1 MSSDPVNVIHK
12 RGQGRPAPGELE
24 AGEIGINISS
34 LPTDLD
40 IHGLWDCYV
49 IEPARAFTADEEGV
63 IHAIGDWESLAPSP
77 IYGDVAYQTAYT
89 EAADARLR
97 PGWQQALMNF
107 KNYAAFGGSAGSFP
121 IPLGGDASDIDVDK
135 YLHNFA
141 SIKFMNQH
149 GRYTGEN
156 FDVIN
161 PPVARLKAEGLLESD
176 KLDKTVTFEIHC
188 LNLTVMTE
196 HEKYDANNTQFFLPE
211 QTKGK
216 DLSKD
221 GSGTYL
227 TQQLYLNAP
236 KSVLSEFELGTHWQI
251 HDDFMERP
259 DEALCV
265 WGGAAFPG
273 GTIRASSSR
282 VPDDPVEGM
291 MYFNTAQKQFVGY
304 DGSEW
309 ASFNGA
315 DDGGDFVT
323 KDASNTVN
331 NSFEIDN
338 SDRSFVVSP
347 ALVKA
352 GKFQVEGELL
362 SARPDAARGA
372 FSAGMSAG
380 TNNQGQYCTAVGSYA
395 GRSDQSQYGTALG
408 YYAGKDTQGE
418 AGVAIGQ
425 EAGSAEQGFRSV
437 AIGYRAGKNTQS
449 IKAISIG
456 HCAGENSQNSYSVAI
471 GMNAGQTDQGG
482 SGIIISSG
490 SAGVN
495 NTKHGHIVL
504 HSPNG
509 SLTFN
514 GSNKW
519 TFDGGPV
526 QASDYLDADGNSIIG
541 STPSVSP
548 TQLIET
554 LSTLRDATRDETTV
568 EGLRDSIGNAIGG
581 LIEKF
586 EATLQ

>member
-1 MSSDPVNVIHK
+1 MSNDPVNVLHK

-40 IHGLWDCYV
+40 IHGLWDCYI

-77 IYGDVAYQTAYT
+77 VYGDVAYQTAYT

-121 IPLGGDASDIDVDK
+121 IPVGGDPSDIDVDK

-141 SIKFMNQH
+141 SIKFQNQH

-176 KLDKTVTFEIHC
+176 QLDKTVTFEIHC
-188 LNLTVMTE
+188 LNLTVMTK
-196 HEKYDANNTQFFLPE
+196 HDKHNTNNTQFFLPE

-236 KSVLSEFELGTHWQI
+236 ESVLSEFELGTHWQI

-291 MYFNTAQKQFVGY
+291 MYFNTTEKQFVGY

-309 ASFNGA
+309 AAFNGA
-315 DDGGDFVT
+315 DGGGGEGFLKSVDEIEF
-323 KDASNTVN
+323 DYNT
-331 NSFEIDN
+331 EGPKGD
-338 SDRSFVVSP
+338 VVSWAFNDTYNNVSSEFKITWGKRYYGPLNNVAEGSWIQSSGYGVGLHASKTDGSKECFYWANP
-347 ALVKA
+347 AGYA
-352 GKFQVEGELL
+352 QV
-362 SARPDAARGA
+362 
-372 FSAGMSAG
+372 
-380 TNNQGQYCTAVGSYA
+380 YA
-395 GRSDQSQYGTALG
+395 STTTQFFTPSIALASQSGGTA
-408 YYAGKDTQGE
+408 DGE
-418 AGVAIGQ
+418 AAIKL
-425 EAGSAEQGFRSV
+425 
-437 AIGYRAGKNTQS
+437 KNNGTS
-449 IKAISIG
+449 TFEYAIKA
-456 HCAGENSQNSYSVAI
+456 A
-471 GMNAGQTDQGG
+471 D
-482 SGIIISSG
+482 
-490 SAGVN
+490 
-495 NTKHGHIVL
+495 
-504 HSPNG
+504 
-509 SLTFN
+509 F
-514 GSNKW
+514 
-519 TFDGGPV
+519 
-526 QASDYLDADGNSIIG
+526 LDANGNSIIG
-541 STPSVSP
+541 STRSVSP